1 MSLDRATEH
10 ALSGE
15 EFAPPTT
22 LVPHEPSVGKPKD
35 VLTVREQEVAILAA
49 RGLTNRQVSTQLG
62 ISERTSGNHVARIL
76 RKLELRSR
84 AQIAGW
90 ANESRL
96 LTPDSD

>member
-1 MSLDRATEH
+1 VSE
-10 ALSGE
+10 
-15 EFAPPTT
+15 
-22 LVPHEPSVGKPKD
+22 EPSANQPPVA
-35 VLTVREQEVAILAA
+35 LTRREDEVAILVA

-62 ISERTSGNHVARIL
+62 ISERTAGNHVARIL